1 MEFIIELDWLRKHMK
16 MIRSS
21 QPAILILN
29 WIIHSFVL
37 WVSLSSKIN
46 SWFILFRSNAIW
58 WSSLICNASARQER
72 DKCDK
77 SDTSATRVRHE
88 RHECDTSEKN
98 FDFENYTSKNIFS
111 HSYIYYMASER
122 LKGKEQFHFKYCLLK
137 CLIPIPKCVWKMHH
151 KNWTL

>member
-1 MEFIIELDWLRKHMK
+1 MEFIIELNWLRKHMK

-29 WIIHSFVL
+29 WIIQSFVL

-46 SWFILFRSNAIW
+46 SWFMLFKSNSIW

-72 DKCDK
+72 DKCGK
-77 SDTSATRVRHE
+77 SDTSETRATRVWHE
-88 RHECDTSEKN
+88 WKN

-122 LKGKEQFHFKYCLLK
+122 LQGKEQFHFKHCLLK

-151 KNWTL
+151 KKWAL